1 MNKQKMIDSFRIL
14 SKAASDIADA
24 LSENDVVSINEPI
37 KNDANDLPMFV
48 NIKKAKEITG
58 FKEYFIRKLCNEKKL
73 KYKTVGN
80 KIYINTQSIID
91 YENSDE
97 NA

>member
-24 LSENDVVSINEPI
+24 LSKNDVVSVNEPI
-37 KNDANDLPMFV
+37 KNNTDDMPMFV

-58 FKEYFIRKLCNEKKL
+58 FKPKKS
-73 KYKTVGN
+73 KCR
-80 KIYINTQSIID
+80 IHAYIFRV
-91 YENSDE
+91 
-97 NA
+97 